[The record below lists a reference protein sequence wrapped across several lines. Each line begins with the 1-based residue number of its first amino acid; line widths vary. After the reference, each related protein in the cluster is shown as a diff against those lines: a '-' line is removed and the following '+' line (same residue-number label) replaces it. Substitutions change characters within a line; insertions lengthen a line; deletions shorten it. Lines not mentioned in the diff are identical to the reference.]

1 MTRADGLAGRVV
13 GAEQR
18 EVLPSG
24 AGSDLGA
31 EAGLDFLAIG
41 AHALLLEG
49 DGGEEAAIGESR
61 AEPGD
66 IAGGAERD
74 AQGEFALAIE
84 GQRLELR
91 SGRDGS
97 GQDQERFEMG
107 HPGLTE
113 MAEKPVLAL
122 GEEEAI
128 FERLQVGEAG
138 SEAGLQHPGFEI
150 REGEQRQQE
159 ASGGQ
164 RPAAGHR
171 AGQRR
176 RKLERMNLET
186 KEVGGTVGFGGEEGE
201 RR

>member
-13 GAEQR
+13 GGEQG

-31 EAGLDFLAIG
+31 EAGLDLLAIG
-41 AHALLLEG
+41 AHALLFES

-61 AEPGD
+61 AKPGD
-66 IAGGAERD
+66 VAGRAERD

-84 GQRLELR
+84 GQGLELG
-91 SGRDGS
+91 SGRHGS
-97 GQDQERFEMG
+97 GQDQQRFEMG

-113 MAEKPVLAL
+113 MAEEPVLAL

-128 FERLQVGEAG
+128 FERLQGGEAG
-138 SEAGLQHPGFEI
+138 GEAGLEHPGFQI
-150 REGEQRQQE
+150 RQGEQRQQE

-164 RPAAGHR
+164 RPTAGSGAR
-171 AGQRR
+171 QRR
-176 RKLERMNLET
+176 GKLERMNLDA
-186 KEVGGTVGFGGEEGE
+186 KEVGGAVGFGGQERE